1 MARLVGQKKAREMWF
16 LARMYDAR
24 QALDMGLVNTV
35 VPLAE
40 LEAETLAW
48 WGAALAS
55 LLCVPDLLNLQC
67 RQQGYTCRRCWQS
80 ARLQKGAGGACLSPS
95 GTNSLPPGCSA
106 CAGCGSA

>member
-16 LARMYDAR
+16 LARMYDAA

-48 WGAALAS
+48 CAALPGPRV
-55 LLCVPDLLNLQC
+55 LL
-67 RQQGYTCRRCWQS
+67 
-80 ARLQKGAGGACLSPS
+80 
-95 GTNSLPPGCSA
+95 
-106 CAGCGSA
+106 